1 MKYTFV
7 QNLEE
12 AQELLRVEDAVLV
25 FFSDESCNV
34 GDAISPKLQNL
45 LKEDYPKMNFLEIN
59 TQMIPEARGYFN
71 VFVIPTVLGYF
82 AGQESIR
89 EARLISIPVLSQ
101 KIERIYKLLFE
112 S

>member
-7 QNLEE
+7 ESLEE
-12 AQELLRVEDAVLV
+12 AKKILKEEEAVLV

-34 GDAISPKLQNL
+34 GDAISPKLQNM
-45 LKEDYPKMNFLEIN
+45 LKEEYPKMNFLEIN

-89 EARLISIPVLSQ
+89 EARLISVPVLSQ
-101 KIERIYKLLFE
+101 KIERIYKLLFD
-112 S
+112 

>member
-1 MKYTFV
+1 MEYKFV
-7 QNLEE
+7 QSLEE
-12 AQELLRVEDAVLV
+12 AKELLKVEDAVLV

-34 GDAISPKLQNL
+34 GDAISPKLQNM
-45 LKEDYPKMNFLEIN
+45 LKEEYPKMIFMEIN

-89 EARLISIPVLSQ
+89 EARLISVPFLSQ
-101 KIERIYKLLFE
+101 KIERIYHLLFG
-112 S
+112 

>member
-1 MKYTFV
+1 MEYKFV
-7 QNLEE
+7 QSLEE
-12 AQELLRVEDAVLV
+12 AKELLREEEAVLV

-34 GDAISPKLQNL
+34 GDAISPKLQNM
-45 LKEDYPKMNFLEIN
+45 LKEEYPKMIFMEIN

-89 EARLISIPVLSQ
+89 EARLISVPVLSQ
-101 KIERIYKLLFE
+101 KIERIYQLLFG
-112 S
+112 